1 MVMLRKVC
9 QKCWNN
15 IFTMLKWY
23 IQFVD
28 FFKVQII
35 QKYIE
40 IGSYFVVL
48 ILNNIQVQMESKID
62 AWFER

>member
-28 FFKVQII
+28 FLKVQII

-48 ILNNIQVQMESKID
+48 ILNNI
-62 AWFER
+62 

>member
-48 ILNNIQVQMESKID
+48 ILNNIQVQTESKID